1 MSSTP
6 FRPGERIVMPF
17 LPVLKV
23 ENFVAILKKTRFA
36 VTDGCGARH
45 RIRVETPFLVRGGF
59 RVFEATKFK
68 VPSSALEVRY
78 KTPYGVVYT
87 VNLPRRQVYIDQPS
101 DDALATLVKKLLERE
116 GVNVVEIIDVK
127 QVEEIVPVT
136 VYARRFKHA
145 EVIIPPDD
153 YFIHINKDYEG
164 DTYFVYEFMS
174 PDEVK
179 LVDDVSRVDYVLHIF
194 SHGLSSR
201 AACAA
206 IKILSGDVVWQE
218 TKQTCCRTASNAAAV
233 VVSRFGSKT
242 VVAYNNAPYRG
253 CCEDWKIE
261 EWASELPPR
270 LVSQYRTT
278 DPIPTNIP
286 PEDVV

>member
-6 FRPGERIVMPF
+6 FRPGERIAMPF

-36 VTDGCGARH
+36 VTDGCGSRH

-68 VPSSALEVRY
+68 VPPSALEVRY

-127 QVEEIVPVT
+127 QVKEIAPVT

-164 DTYFVYEFMS
+164 DTYFVYEFIS
-174 PDEVK
+174 ESEVK
-179 LVDDVSRVDYVLHIF
+179 LVDDTSRIDYVLHIF
-194 SHGLSSR
+194 DHQLSSR
-201 AACAA
+201 VACAE
-206 IKILSGDVVWQE
+206 IRILSGDVVWSDV
-218 TKQTCCRTASNAAAV
+218 KRTCCAITSNAIAMAIT
-233 VVSRFGSKT
+233 RYGSKIT
-242 VVAYNNAPYRG
+242 IARNNAPYRG
-253 CCEDWKIE
+253 CCESWEIE
-261 EWASELPPR
+261 EWESVFPPR
-270 LVSQYRTT
+270 RVSQYHTT
-278 DPIPTNIP
+278 DPIPTNVP